1 MTNQVE
7 DNYQAQQL
15 NDYYDWQP
23 VSNSVDDPDEV
34 KWKPVAKKRV
44 EENEDVD
51 AFEKDNDFDFFRMMR
66 DKTR

>member
-1 MTNQVE
+1 MSNNVE

-15 NDYYDWQP
+15 NDFYDWQP

-34 KWKPVAKKRV
+34 KWKPVAKKSV

-51 AFEKDNDFDFFRMMR
+51 AFKKDDDFNFFKMMR
-66 DKTR
+66 DLTR

>member
-1 MTNQVE
+1 MTNTIE
-7 DNYQAQQL
+7 DNFEAQQL

-34 KWKPVAKKRV
+34 KWKPVAKKHI

-51 AFEKDNDFDFFRMMR
+51 AFIMIRSRER
-66 DKTR
+66 

>member
-1 MTNQVE
+1 MSNNVE

-34 KWKPVAKKRV
+34 KWKPVAKKYT

-51 AFEKDNDFDFFRMMR
+51 AFEKDDDFDFFRMMR
-66 DKTR
+66 EKTR

>member
-1 MTNQVE
+1 MTNTIE
-7 DNYQAQQL
+7 DNFEAQQL

-34 KWKPVAKKRV
+34 KWKPVAKKHI

-51 AFEKDNDFDFFRMMR
+51 AFIIRRSKER
-66 DKTR
+66 